1 MQEYFKKNYKLTNDQ
16 TELVLE
22 LERFINS
29 SSSVFLLKGYAGTG
43 KTFMMKGLTDFFV
56 NTNRS
61 FKMAAPT
68 GRAAKVISQKTK
80 HKAYTIHKSIYSS
93 KDLKEFKT
101 KDESGTETFKFYYE
115 LKNNED
121 PLNTVYII
129 DESSMLSNVY
139 SEGEFFRFGSGY
151 LLKDLLKFINIDNND
166 QDKKIIFIGDN
177 AQLPPVNMNFS
188 PALDSNYLKEN
199 YNIYSSEFELT
210 EVLRQNTNSGILHN
224 ATKLR
229 QSLKSNL
236 FNQIDIE
243 TDFEDIT
250 KTKHEELLAK
260 YLKACNNTIDDDTII
275 IAYSNSSVKE
285 YNDFVRNHFFP
296 NQKSVS
302 VGDKIILVSNN
313 YNYPQMELLNGDFG
327 YVKEVSPTSE
337 NRTIKLKKK
346 NSKNETIEISVPLK
360 FRNLVIT
367 FTDNDFQEQDI
378 QCKIIENLLY
388 SNQRDLSSDEL
399 KAIYIDFKIR
409 NPKLKSGTKEFKDAI
424 RSDVYFNSLRIK
436 FGYAVTCHKAQGGE
450 WKNTFLNCKT
460 SMGYFNSSYFRWLYT
475 GITRA
480 KEILFTIDEPNF
492 KIGSNLRPPKTENL
506 IPRQDIIVLN
516 NDISEI
522 EIPFD
527 FTKESPFIKHIFLTV
542 NDYIKDEN
550 ITISNIR
557 HTKHLEHYT
566 FTQGNETETFKI
578 HYNGQNKLTTIE
590 KPSNSSEF
598 VENIFVKLTELQN
611 KIIVIE
617 DKETVREDSVF
628 IFDQPFL
635 EEFYKV
641 INAKLEPSDIE
652 ITDIIHNQ
660 WHEIYVFRKNGFS
673 ASYKFWYNGKSI
685 FRKTEIIQNQTT
697 GLTEEINSLL
707 QNKVN

>member
-236 FNQIDIE
+236 FNQIDI
-243 TDFEDIT
+243 
-250 KTKHEELLAK
+250 
-260 YLKACNNTIDDDTII
+260 
-275 IAYSNSSVKE
+275 
-285 YNDFVRNHFFP
+285 
-296 NQKSVS
+296 
-302 VGDKIILVSNN
+302 
-313 YNYPQMELLNGDFG
+313 
-327 YVKEVSPTSE
+327 
-337 NRTIKLKKK
+337 
-346 NSKNETIEISVPLK
+346 
-360 FRNLVIT
+360 
-367 FTDNDFQEQDI
+367 
-378 QCKIIENLLY
+378 
-388 SNQRDLSSDEL
+388 
-399 KAIYIDFKIR
+399 
-409 NPKLKSGTKEFKDAI
+409 
-424 RSDVYFNSLRIK
+424 
-436 FGYAVTCHKAQGGE
+436 
-450 WKNTFLNCKT
+450 
-460 SMGYFNSSYFRWLYT
+460 
-475 GITRA
+475 
-480 KEILFTIDEPNF
+480 
-492 KIGSNLRPPKTENL
+492 
-506 IPRQDIIVLN
+506 
-516 NDISEI
+516 
-522 EIPFD
+522 
-527 FTKESPFIKHIFLTV
+527 
-542 NDYIKDEN
+542 
-550 ITISNIR
+550 
-557 HTKHLEHYT
+557 
-566 FTQGNETETFKI
+566 
-578 HYNGQNKLTTIE
+578 
-590 KPSNSSEF
+590 
-598 VENIFVKLTELQN
+598 
-611 KIIVIE
+611 
-617 DKETVREDSVF
+617 
-628 IFDQPFL
+628 
-635 EEFYKV
+635 
-641 INAKLEPSDIE
+641 
-652 ITDIIHNQ
+652 
-660 WHEIYVFRKNGFS
+660 
-673 ASYKFWYNGKSI
+673 
-685 FRKTEIIQNQTT
+685 
-697 GLTEEINSLL
+697 
-707 QNKVN
+707 